1 LLLKNINL
9 ELSHLVSFFLKRYV
23 IYYFCTVKINQYL
36 DATYL
41 KTASQANF
49 SEEENQQKVVA
60 LIREAI
66 LYDYKLIMIRAKYIP
81 LAKQMLLEA
90 GNLNL
95 VGTVIGFHEGT
106 YTIEEKLEEAQ
117 KAINL
122 GADELDFVVN
132 YQAYKK
138 GEIDLVK
145 KEITKGIEL
154 ALANNKVVKWIIEV
168 AALTSKEIIVISQ
181 LIKDIVFNDFGKENS
196 GKVFVKSST
205 GFYKTENNLP
215 NGATFEA
222 MKLIVENAKPLKIKA
237 AGGVRDYQTAV
248 KMVKLGVDR
257 IGTSSSKEIVR
268 KEINLNSDY

>member
-1 LLLKNINL
+1 MLLKNINL

-90 GNLNL
+90 GKLNL

-106 YTIEEKLEEAQ
+106 YTIEEKLQEAQ

-196 GKVFVKSST
+196 DKVFVKSST